1 MNTSTDL
8 FSELVRTNFKL
19 KYSGSVLGF
28 IWVLM
33 KPFLIFLVLFIVFSG
48 MSMGTEDLTARGYA
62 AYLLIGL
69 VMFNFFSE
77 GITNGMN
84 ALLDKE
90 NIILK
95 INFNRVIAV
104 QSSVAMAVINFLIS
118 LGIIIVITLIVGIS
132 TTVASSLYFV
142 LICLTMLL
150 LIFSISLF
158 SSVIL
163 IRLRD
168 LTHITELGLQ
178 ILFFG
183 SAVFYPITFVPEKW
197 RFLIEYNPIAII
209 ISASRYALIYGE
221 VTRVPFILGIF
232 VGSIA
237 LGAVGWVYFR
247 RQIKKIAE
255 FF

>member
-1 MNTSTDL
+1 MNTSRDL

-28 IWVLM
+28 IWVLI

-48 MSMGTEDLTARGYA
+48 MSTGSGGLSSRGYA
-62 AYLLIGL
+62 AYLLLGL
-69 VMFNFFSE
+69 IIFNFFSE
-77 GITNGMN
+77 GVTNGMN

-104 QSSVAMAVINFLIS
+104 LSSIAMAVINFLIA
-118 LGIIIVITLIVGIS
+118 ITIALIFTFAVGSEVTLLSGVYFLFICV
-132 TTVASSLYFV
+132 TVLV
-142 LICLTMLL
+142 M
-150 LIFSISLF
+150 IFSISLF
-158 SSVIL
+158 TSVLL

-178 ILFFG
+178 ILFYG
-183 SAVFYPITFVPEKW
+183 SAVFYPISFIPARW
-197 RFLIEYNPIAII
+197 RFIVEYNPIAILI
-209 ISASRYALIYGE
+209 DGSRSALVYGILDHQKFIFTIFAGS
-221 VTRVPFILGIF
+221 VLLGILGWF
-232 VGSIA
+232 
-237 LGAVGWVYFR
+237 YFK
-247 RQIKKIAE
+247 RQIKQIAE